1 MLDYI
6 FTNCSLNSVIICARD
21 SMSALDTL
29 RILGSTGRFS
39 RISCGFAWLLRFDN
53 GVAKGVPGLRGERGA
68 EGIKTRLD
76 TFSPVGKIDNGV
88 GCGVVGTDG
97 ETGAGW
103 FSVVEFE
110 SSDSGSVEVVGDSM
124 DVFELIIHSSAL
136 FFRKFGFNFYK
147 IENKWEE
154 I

>member
-1 MLDYI
+1 MLVYI
-6 FTNCSLNSVIICARD
+6 FTNCSLNSVMTCARD

-68 EGIKTRLD
+68 EGIKTRLN
-76 TFSPVGKIDNGV
+76 TFSPIGKIGNGV

-97 ETGAGW
+97 EAGTGW
-103 FSVVEFE
+103 FSVIKFE
-110 SSDSGSVEVVGDSM
+110 GSNGGSVEVVGDSV
-124 DVFELIIHSSAL
+124 DVFELIIHCSAL
-136 FFRKFGFNFYK
+136 FFIKFRFNFIK
-147 IENKWEE
+147 
-154 I
+154 